1 MVGRSAKW
9 FGVRA
14 EGKRDT
20 TTYVREQGA
29 WKRAVGKVRGRRS
42 GVVGESRAIGISK
55 KEAARRW
62 NGGGWDERRWRRE
75 RRKKGEKRR
84 QGVYP
89 GVYERRVDDGSRA

>member
-29 WKRAVGKVRGRRS
+29 WKRAVGEVRGRRS
-42 GVVGESRAIGISK
+42 GVVEAAWVREKERESRAIGISK
-55 KEAARRW
+55 EEEAARRGV
-62 NGGGWDERRWRRE
+62 GGRG
-75 RRKKGEKRR
+75 
-84 QGVYP
+84 
-89 GVYERRVDDGSRA
+89 RA